1 MVNRSES
8 LDGQLVRLSGLAER
22 QRRRLYITVAA
33 SQTPMSRDDAAAAVG
48 ISRSLTAY
56 HLDRLVEDGLL
67 EVSFER
73 RSGRSGPGAGR
84 PAKLYRRSATPVEV
98 NVPAREYAFLA
109 ELLASAIEADCS
121 GAASASLLRVARAA
135 GGSALEETASSG
147 RRSGPRALSAVLADL
162 GYEPFADAEGT
173 VRLRNCPFHRLAGT
187 HRQLVCGANLAFIQ
201 GLADRLA
208 SAGSP
213 QPQLDPQPELCCV
226 AVPRDR
232 NEPSGSGVRGQR

>member
-1 MVNRSES
+1 MVERSES

-22 QRRRLYITVAA
+22 QRRRLYVAVAA
-33 SQTPMSRDDAAAAVG
+33 SQIPMSRDEAAAAVG

-109 ELLASAIEADCS
+109 ELLASAIEADSS
-121 GAASASLLRVARAA
+121 GAASTSLLRVARAA
-135 GGSALEETASSG
+135 GGSALEESTSTGRCSS
-147 RRSGPRALSAVLADL
+147 PRTLADVLADL
-162 GYEPFADAEGT
+162 GYEPFTDAEGT
-173 VRLRNCPFHRLAGT
+173 VRLRNCPFHRLAAS
-187 HRQLVCGANLAFIQ
+187 HRQLVCGANLEFIR
-201 GLADRLA
+201 GLAEKVAPADQ
-208 SAGSP
+208 S
-213 QPQLDPQPELCCV
+213 QPRLDPQPQLCCV
-226 AVPRDR
+226 AVPPGP
-232 NEPSGSGVRGQR
+232 NEPTG